1 MKKVISIGE
10 MLIDFIPK
18 EKGCG
23 LKDVENF
30 IKMPGGAPANVCVS
44 VSRLGGQSKFIG
56 QVGNDGF
63 GKFLKNTLL
72 SEGVDT
78 EHVFQTNK
86 AHTALAFV
94 TLTDQGERDFAFY
107 RNPSAD
113 QILDR
118 NLIKHIDFKNSIYHF
133 CSLSLDDYP
142 LKDAV
147 EKSILRAKKQNS
159 FISFDPNLRLSLFN
173 DHRAYQKVIL
183 EFIEY
188 ADLLKVSDDEL
199 FFITKIKDEKK
210 AIDFLFL
217 KNIKYLI
224 LTRGKDGVSFYSKD
238 THFDVKGYQVEVKD
252 TTGAGDAW
260 IGSFLYQLSQKDDL
274 SALSETTI
282 KDMLKFSNATA
293 ALTTTNLGAMT
304 ALPTL
309 EQVQAFMKKSENM

>member
-18 EKGCG
+18 EKGFG
-23 LKDVENF
+23 LKDVNKF

-63 GKFLKNTLL
+63 GKFLKQTLVT
-72 SEGVDT
+72 EGVDT
-78 EHVFQTNK
+78 NHFFETDQ

-94 TLTDQGERDFAFY
+94 TLSDQGERDFAFY

-113 QILDR
+113 QILDK
-118 NLIKHIDFKNSIYHF
+118 NQIKNIDFKDSIYHF

-142 LKDAV
+142 LKEAV
-147 EKSILRAKKQNS
+147 EKSILKAKRQGS
-159 FISFDPNLRLSLFN
+159 LISFDPNLRLSLFD
-173 DHRAYQKVIL
+173 DHKTYQKVIL

-210 AIDFLFL
+210 AIKYLFD
-217 KNIKYLI
+217 KNIKYLV
-224 LTRGKDGVSFYSKD
+224 LTRGKDGVSYYTKD
-238 THFDVKGYQVEVKD
+238 SHIDVLGYQVEVKD

-274 SALSETTI
+274 SKLSHEII
-282 KDMLKFSNATA
+282 KDMLRFSNAAA
-293 ALTTTNLGAMT
+293 ALTTTHLGAMT

-309 EQVQAFMKKSENM
+309 NQVKAFMKKNV

>member
-18 EKGCG
+18 EKGYG
-23 LKDVENF
+23 LKDVNNF
-30 IKMPGGAPANVCVS
+30 IKMAGGAPANVCVS

-63 GKFLKNTLL
+63 GKFLKTTLS

-78 EHVFQTNK
+78 KHFFQTDK

-113 QILDR
+113 QLLD
-118 NLIKHIDFKNSIYHF
+118 NNQVKDIDYKDSIFHF

-142 LKDAV
+142 LKKAV
-147 EKSILRAKKQNS
+147 KESILNAKKQNG

-173 DHRAYQKVIL
+173 DHNEYQKVIL

-199 FFITKIKDEKK
+199 FFITKIKDESQ
-210 AIDFLFL
+210 AINFLL
-217 KNIKYLI
+217 NKNIKYLV
-224 LTRGKDGVSFYSKD
+224 LTRGQDGVSFFTKD
-238 THFDVKGYQVEVKD
+238 LQIDVKGYEVEVKD

-260 IGSFLYQLSQKDDL
+260 IGSFLYQLSQKGDL
-274 SALSETTI
+274 SKLSDQSI

-293 ALTTTNLGAMT
+293 ALTTTHLGAMT

-309 EQVQAFMKKSENM
+309 VEVHEFMKNNKK